1 MKRKTAKKQSTSQ
14 PQSTLYL
21 KFIIVYIIFG
31 FLLFFTAATLPPGL
45 TWTALKKSE
54 AEPYTRRQL

>member
-31 FLLFFTAATLPPGL
+31 FLLFFTAATLTSGL
-45 TWTALKKSE
+45 TWTALN
-54 AEPYTRRQL
+54 PYTRRQL

>member
-31 FLLFFTAATLPPGL
+31 FLLFFTAATLTSGL
-45 TWTALKKSE
+45 TL
-54 AEPYTRRQL
+54 L